1 MPPRYTLFLKTEIL
15 TGYLGG
21 STFALRKLLSVYHA
35 SKEFSEIIFFRTPQ
49 NKFQRSTCTAS
60 KSLAVDTGCKLNK
73 HKSLIFD

>member
-35 SKEFSEIIFFRTPQ
+35 FQGLFRNHIFQNTSKQIAKIHMHYI
-49 NKFQRSTCTAS
+49 
-60 KSLAVDTGCKLNK
+60 KLVARR
-73 HKSLIFD
+73 HGA